1 MVKKANELLVS
12 HTLHSE
18 TQNQSGLVEDLPC
31 YVNTCTPLPW
41 SLLCH
46 YTCTPLPCYVI
57 IRVHLYL
64 AMSIRVHLYLAMSL
78 YVYTS
83 TLLCHYTCTP
93 LPCYVIIRVHLYLA
107 MSIRVVLLY
116 LAMSIRV
123 HCRASVVA
131 KEIRPTI
138 VVKSSAAFPFQLNT
152 GTIMYI
158 MHALR
163 AAWALALLS
172 ARESDFFGRDCRLA
186 LGGCST
192 NWQILLEKQ
201 WNWQNHMIQ
210 SYKPYTSIKHFL
222 EFCSISLPRA
232 THIPNMHETYI
243 SLPGNSHTKQTCM
256 KHPFLYRG

>member
-1 MVKKANELLVS
+1 MSIRVLLYLAMS
-12 HTLHSE
+12 L
-18 TQNQSGLVEDLPC
+18 
-31 YVNTCTPLPW
+31 YVYSST
-41 SLLCH
+41 LLCH

-64 AMSIRVHLYLAMSL
+64 AMSIRVHLYLAML
-78 YVYTS
+78 
-83 TLLCHYTCTP
+83 
-93 LPCYVIIRVHLYLA
+93 IR
-107 MSIRVVLLY
+107 VLLY
-116 LAMSIRV
+116 LAMSIRA

-186 LGGCST
+186 LERMLDKLADSARKAVK
-192 NWQILLEKQ
+192 LAEP
-201 WNWQNHMIQ
+201 HD
-210 SYKPYTSIKHFL
+210 
-222 EFCSISLPRA
+222 
-232 THIPNMHETYI
+232 
-243 SLPGNSHTKQTCM
+243 TKLQT
-256 KHPFLYRG
+256 LY